1 MKKSLNEAGRG
12 KRIICI
18 MGAVLFIMMVL
29 APTAYAQLSFEQGEE
44 IIHELEE
51 IAHELEHIEEWLR
64 LVAFASIGIFLA
76 LVGQLAVQWMA
87 CKKR

>member
-1 MKKSLNEAGRG
+1 MKKALLDTGRG
-12 KRIICI
+12 KRIICL
-18 MGAVLFIMMVL
+18 MAVALFLMMVL
-29 APTAYAQLSFEQGEE
+29 APAAHAQLSFEQGEE

-87 CKKR
+87 YKKK